1 MESSNLSPSRRPSL
15 GSVPESQEIGAPA
28 QTSLEPLPERK
39 SEYGFSGFNVANPA
53 LAAALGA
60 GVAPVEQALPVQH
73 TENHAG
79 HDVSEVV
86 QTEAPADAREETREV
101 GHPTLSI
108 PDKHASLPHVDRV
121 ASGFGVDFWGAAQ
134 LPQQLEAEERARNA
148 ANSAQDQA
156 PNVQAAPEATG
167 TEPALQHQRS
177 MGFTSVVHQ
186 AFDRQ
191 DDSSVPPT
199 PITRDNSQSQSA
211 SDSSTGI
218 SPIMSRVPSAA
229 TAEAKARAAEARD
242 ATVPMIAE
250 ESSQPSSPSSRPMSD
265 ATLPGQIRGIPS
277 PSHSRNTSGE
287 VPASFQPGYRRSLG
301 TPSPSNSPARSP
313 EPVEADK
320 RLSTPMTAEMTSDEQ
335 LPEPPSVPDPEPQPY
350 VQYDVSAAE
359 TAEANKPADYSRR
372 ESDLALTA
380 SSSPD
385 KESAAAAAASVD
397 ARHHFLRS
405 HSPALPSSPTFKAYP
420 RSPGPGPRSP
430 GPMPLS
436 GRESPGPGRVRELA
450 GKYNEF
456 EALSRQD
463 SSNSLK
469 SKSSMSSWGRSDDNK
484 SLTRTGTMDSQAAES
499 STREPGID
507 LPDYD
512 NGSGELLAPRPEP
525 SRDPSFRPRLP
536 GEWVSF
542 VEAPGGATEES
553 MQGLAPDPPDTI
565 ASEQEES
572 SEHETPTKK
581 AQDEEVD
588 LTPTTAKR
596 QLSQKAP
603 SNDEQ
608 TAAFATVKSAGEA
621 LGAALMAHM
630 GTTHQTKDFAS
641 AKEETPSTEE
651 PAPRRSTGDVFL
663 RPCAVERT
671 ASSVASSVPP
681 TPPPKDTPRGPE
693 LERGSDYFPRPTIMT
708 QDSDMLSDQTVGDS
722 PSDMESDRLRREIM
736 RELTPERHMQ
746 AVEEQK
752 ERDQA
757 ALDAPTNMMQ
767 TQSDEL
773 HLREPAEEE
782 KIDDSFETH
791 ESDLLHP
798 AASTFPP
805 PQQKQVSQ
813 PPVAPVQQSVP
824 TYAPAPAPS
833 LGPASSSRPGLLD
846 TRFSWETSNTSGGLF
861 QAASEEQKPY
871 ERPTSGILHVMNTEG
886 TELPEETR
894 VTQRG
899 PAETPA
905 SEVNRQLAP
914 EMVTDRT
921 GAGVSPLASPDLR
934 EEKLRQLHDGSIPP
948 SPMNPTEPPTLATD
962 FQHFSSS
969 TPPHQT
975 SPSTNAAPSSPTSA
989 SRIPPFREILA
1000 LRAAPDRINT
1010 YNSTREQF
1018 ATMNTGLGN
1027 WISATLDR
1035 HPEHS
1040 HLAEEDHLK
1049 LSATGAGSMRHK
1061 HAPSLHLFS
1070 AKFKSSDNTPTL
1082 NTGTGVGVDGSG
1094 DVGEDRP
1101 QRQASVGSPGGRVDM
1116 EKMQAKGKDLLH
1128 SAGVLGGKA
1137 TVGAKGLFAKGRR
1150 KLRETSGSG
1159 EKVD

>member
-1 MESSNLSPSRRPSL
+1 MSRPWQFEDQRPSSPL
-15 GSVPESQEIGAPA
+15 SVVVPSQRALHMLTTNSSDRPPQNA
-28 QTSLEPLPERK
+28 Q
-39 SEYGFSGFNVANPA
+39 
-53 LAAALGA
+53 
-60 GVAPVEQALPVQH
+60 QVQH

-121 ASGFGVDFWGAAQ
+121 ASG
-134 LPQQLEAEERARNA
+134 
-148 ANSAQDQA
+148 
-156 PNVQAAPEATG
+156 
-167 TEPALQHQRS
+167 
-177 MGFTSVVHQ
+177 
-186 AFDRQ
+186 Q

-581 AQDEEVD
+581 AQDEE
-588 LTPTTAKR
+588 
-596 QLSQKAP
+596 
-603 SNDEQ
+603 
-608 TAAFATVKSAGEA
+608 
-621 LGAALMAHM
+621 
-630 GTTHQTKDFAS
+630 
-641 AKEETPSTEE
+641 
-651 PAPRRSTGDVFL
+651 
-663 RPCAVERT
+663 
-671 ASSVASSVPP
+671 
-681 TPPPKDTPRGPE
+681 
-693 LERGSDYFPRPTIMT
+693 
-708 QDSDMLSDQTVGDS
+708 TVGDS

-905 SEVNRQLAP
+905 SERHTRPPPGAQSSGGGRPP
-914 EMVTDRT
+914 ET
-921 GAGVSPLASPDLR
+921 LR
-934 EEKLRQLHDGSIPP
+934 YRGGQYAAQ
-948 SPMNPTEPPTLATD
+948 TRTLA
-962 FQHFSSS
+962 
-969 TPPHQT
+969 
-975 SPSTNAAPSSPTSA
+975 A
-989 SRIPPFREILA
+989 S
-1000 LRAAPDRINT
+1000 
-1010 YNSTREQF
+1010 
-1018 ATMNTGLGN
+1018 
-1027 WISATLDR
+1027 
-1035 HPEHS
+1035 
-1040 HLAEEDHLK
+1040 
-1049 LSATGAGSMRHK
+1049 
-1061 HAPSLHLFS
+1061 
-1070 AKFKSSDNTPTL
+1070 
-1082 NTGTGVGVDGSG
+1082 
-1094 DVGEDRP
+1094 
-1101 QRQASVGSPGGRVDM
+1101 
-1116 EKMQAKGKDLLH
+1116 LLCQIQ
-1128 SAGVLGGKA
+1128 VLG
-1137 TVGAKGLFAKGRR
+1137 
-1150 KLRETSGSG
+1150 
-1159 EKVD
+1159 